1 LLIRSA
7 LGAAVLLAVGCGTS
21 APDTAP
27 HREARITADPNPV
40 PAGSGKGTTT
50 ISWDTGDGTPGQV
63 YVERKGQAEKLFAQG
78 KKGTEK
84 ATWIYGGFT
93 YEFRLYAGKEH
104 KQVLA
109 RVTVTGQK

>member
-1 LLIRSA
+1 LIRSA
-7 LGAAVLLAVGCGTS
+7 LVAAVLLPVGCGTS
-21 APDTAP
+21 PPNTASQ
-27 HREARITADPNPV
+27 REARITADPNPV

-84 ATWIYGGFT
+84 ASWIYAG
-93 YEFRLYAGKEH
+93 YSYDFRLYAGNEH